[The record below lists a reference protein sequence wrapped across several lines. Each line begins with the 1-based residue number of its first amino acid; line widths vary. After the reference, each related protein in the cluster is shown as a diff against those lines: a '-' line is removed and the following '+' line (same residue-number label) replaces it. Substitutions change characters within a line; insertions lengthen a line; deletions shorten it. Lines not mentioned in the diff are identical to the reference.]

1 VNGLFTNKIKC
12 KFGLSDGAQLS
23 IFGESHIVVEDGI
36 LLELVEANPDLCLTV
51 QDKDQSGESSSLTN
65 TLSRSSEGDSR
76 VEWGIPISGE
86 RTALTCPTS
95 NSEVIGSCKE

>member
-1 VNGLFTNKIKC
+1 MWCFL
-12 KFGLSDGAQLS
+12 
-23 IFGESHIVVEDGI
+23 
-36 LLELVEANPDLCLTV
+36 
-51 QDKDQSGESSSLTN
+51 GESSSLTN

-95 NSEVIGSCKE
+95 NSEVIGSCKEGTKYFWFIASLLFLCCDFSQINIVEEKIVVF